1 MEEKFEIIPGTGT
14 KKIIRDV
21 KKEIETAFLDYS
33 MSVIVARALPDV
45 RDGLKPVH
53 RRILYTMHERGNDSH
68 HPTRKS
74 ADTVGAV
81 LGSYHPHGDAS
92 VYDAMVR
99 LAQDFSLRYPLV
111 EGQGNFGSV
120 DGDPAA
126 AYRYTEARMSK
137 IAEEMLTD
145 IDKETINWAPNFDET
160 KKEPSVLPSRFP
172 NLLVNGSQGIA
183 VGMATNI
190 PPHNLTEVI
199 NGCIAYIDDPE
210 IELSGLME
218 HIKGPDFPT
227 GGVIMGH
234 SGIRA
239 AYATGRGKITLRG
252 RAEIVENKD
261 GTQEIV
267 ITEIPYMVNKA
278 RLIAKMADL
287 VKEKRVEGIR
297 DIKDLTSR
305 KGMKIVVYLRKGAN
319 ASVILNQLYSFTQ
332 LQDTVGV
339 IMIALDNNTPK
350 TLNLKQMIQ
359 KYVEF
364 QDEIVRRRTAF
375 DLQKAEERAHI
386 LDGLHRAVDIVD
398 EIIATIRACK
408 GGMAEARQ
416 AVMDTFQF
424 DEVQADAIVKMQLGK
439 LAGLEILKIE
449 NELNE
454 LNAQIKNWKDLLA
467 DDAKVL
473 AVVKNELTALRDKY
487 GDERRT
493 SIEHVSGEVDIEDL
507 IPEEKCVYTLT
518 HEGYIKRTSADT
530 YQVQNRGGRGISG
543 LSHKDEDFVQ
553 ELFVGSSHDRV
564 LFMTNR
570 GRVFQ
575 LKGYQITEGS
585 RTSKGTNI
593 VNLLQLQEGEKVTNM
608 ICHKQPKENEAQGY
622 VTQITVK
629 GLIKRTAMEQYA
641 NIRRSGLNAI
651 ALNEGDSLAW
661 SGLTTGEDELVVAT
675 RGGKII
681 RFAER
686 DARPMGRMGHGVRA
700 IRLEEGDEVVSAGIC
715 RPGATIFT
723 VTESGK
729 GRRSLVEAYRLQ
741 TRGGKGILNYKK
753 EDAVAG
759 VAVLQDSDDIM
770 LISQEGIIIR
780 MHASDITVQ
789 GRYASGVRVM
799 RVAEGDRVVTVAPT
813 EREDDAETAKPEE
826 IEEAE
831 LTPEQIAA
839 LEQSEAAEEAQP
851 DDNE

>member
-473 AVVKNELTALRDKY
+473 AVVKNELTVLRDKY

-507 IPEEKCVYTLT
+507 IPEGKCVYTLT

-575 LKGYQITEGS
+575 LKGYQIIEGS

-629 GLIKRTAMEQYA
+629 GLIKRTAVEQYA

-681 RFAER
+681 RFAES

>member
-172 NLLVNGSQGIA
+172 NLLVTGSQAIA

-473 AVVKNELTALRDKY
+473 AVVKNELTVLRDKY

-575 LKGYQITEGS
+575 LKGYQIIEGS

-629 GLIKRTAMEQYA
+629 GLIKRTAVEQYA

-681 RFAER
+681 RFAES

>member
-507 IPEEKCVYTLT
+507 ITEEKCVYTLT

-681 RFAER
+681 RFAES

>member
-473 AVVKNELTALRDKY
+473 AVVKNELTVLRDKY

-507 IPEEKCVYTLT
+507 IPEGKCVYTLT

-575 LKGYQITEGS
+575 LKGYQIIEGS

-629 GLIKRTAMEQYA
+629 GLIKRTAVEQYA

-681 RFAER
+681 RFAES

-839 LEQSEAAEEAQP
+839 LEQSEAAEKAQP

>member
-278 RLIAKMADL
+278 RLIAKMANL

-319 ASVILNQLYSFTQ
+319 APVILNQLYSFTQ

-629 GLIKRTAMEQYA
+629 GLIKRTAVEQYA

-681 RFAER
+681 RFAES

-700 IRLEEGDEVVSAGIC
+700 IRLEEGDEVVSAGVC

-723 VTESGK
+723 VTENGK

>member
-473 AVVKNELTALRDKY
+473 AVVKNELTVLRDKY

-575 LKGYQITEGS
+575 LKGYQIIEGS

-629 GLIKRTAMEQYA
+629 GLIKRTAVEQYA

-681 RFAER
+681 RFAES

-839 LEQSEAAEEAQP
+839 LEQSEAAEEAQS